1 MQHTMTDTTRPPFVP
16 QIRLYQNWLAEQRGL
31 RFDSYDALWR
41 WTTTET
47 EAFWQSIWDYFGLQ
61 SPTPHTAVL
70 EKNVMPCASW
80 FPGAQV
86 NYAQQ
91 VFRHAGPAHAAGF
104 PAIVGC
110 NEKGRCLELSW
121 PELRR
126 QVASLALHLMDQG
139 VKPGD
144 RVAVYLPNIPE
155 TMVAFL
161 ATISIGGVWSVC
173 APDMGTNAVL
183 DRFRQIEPRVLIA
196 CDGVTYG
203 GRDFDRLGV
212 VGELRAALPTVGHV
226 ILHTNLAD
234 GDIARQ
240 AALTAA
246 APCVSFE
253 AATARGDAAVAA
265 FEPMWLPFDH
275 PLWIV
280 YSSGTTGMPKPI
292 VHGHGGTIVVGLAM
306 KVLHND
312 VGCSYDP
319 NSWGERYHWYSS
331 TGWVMWNAQTS
342 GLLNGTTCVIYDGN
356 PGGSKDKPDWTT
368 LWRFAAVQGVS
379 FFGAGAAFFA
389 NCLKAGVDL
398 STCGDL
404 SRVRA
409 LGTTGS
415 PLSEDAQNWGT
426 EQFRK
431 LHRQTQGDRFTAGP
445 PQGESAPSGG
455 SGPREAGERGDDVGR
470 HDPAPGRPK
479 PDQPPRGAT
488 TREAAERGD
497 DVGRHD
503 PAPGRP
509 KPDQPPRG
517 ATTREA
523 AECGGD
529 IWWCNISGGTDFAG
543 AFIGGNRELPQI
555 PGRMQCR
562 MIGSAV
568 ESWDEQGQP
577 VTDAVGELVCTQ
589 PIPSMPLYFV
599 GDVDNQRLLGSYFD
613 MYPAGHGRKPGGGDL
628 DASAG
633 AVWRHGDW
641 LRIYPDG
648 SCVIYG
654 RSDAT
659 INRHGLRMG
668 TSELYSAVEALPEV
682 MDSMVVDLEYLGKE
696 SYMPLFVVLREG
708 VGFDD
713 ALKARINNAIR
724 TALSPR
730 FLPNAIFQVA
740 EIPRTLSGK
749 KQELPIKKL
758 LLGQP
763 IEKVINKEAMA
774 NPGCLDWYVAFARER
789 ALAHP
794 G

>member
-1 MQHTMTDTTRPPFVP
+1 MSVSPDHTPPFVP
-16 QIRLYQNWLAEQRGL
+16 QIRLYQNWLEEQRGL
-31 RFDSYDALWR
+31 HFETYDDLWR
-41 WTTTET
+41 WSTTDV
-47 EAFWQSIWDYFGLQ
+47 EAYWQSVWDYFEVS

-70 EKNVMPCASW
+70 EKNVMPGARW

-86 NYAQQ
+86 NYTQQ
-91 VFRHAGPAHAAGF
+91 VFRHVQPAHTAGF
-104 PAIVGC
+104 PAVIGR
-110 NEKGRCLELSW
+110 NEKGQAVELSW

-126 QVASLALHLMDQG
+126 QVAALALHLQAQG
-139 VKPGD
+139 VVPGD
-144 RVAVYLPNIPE
+144 RVAVYLPNIAE
-155 TMVAFL
+155 TLVAFL
-161 ATISIGGVWSVC
+161 AVVSMGGVWSVC

-183 DRFRQIEPRVLIA
+183 DRFKQIDPKVLIA

-203 GRDFDRLGV
+203 GRDFDRLAV
-212 VGELRAALPTVGHV
+212 VAELRAALPTVTHV
-226 ILHTNLAD
+226 VLHTNLAQTP
-234 GDIARQ
+234 AEVS
-240 AALTAA
+240 AALAA
-246 APCVSFE
+246 ASPC
-253 AATARGDAAVAA
+253 AALAQITARDDAEVAA
-265 FEPMWLPFDH
+265 FEPLWLPFDH

-292 VHGHGGTIVVGLAM
+292 VHGHGGTLLVALAM
-306 KVLHND
+306 KSLHND
-312 VGCSYDP
+312 VGCSYEP

-331 TGWVMWNAQTS
+331 TGWVMWNAQLG
-342 GLLNGTTCVIYDGN
+342 GLLSGTTCVIYDGN
-356 PGGSKDKPDWTT
+356 PGGSKERPDWTT
-368 LWRFAAVQGVS
+368 LWRFAAEQGVT
-379 FFGAGAAFFA
+379 FFGAGAAFYA

-404 SRVRA
+404 SRIRA

-426 EQFRK
+426 HQFRK
-431 LHRQTQGDRFTAGP
+431 LRGPLADNRFTAGS

-455 SGPREAGERGDDVGR
+455 SGPREAGER
-470 HDPAPGRPK
+470 
-479 PDQPPRGAT
+479 
-488 TREAAERGD
+488 
-497 DVGRHD
+497 
-503 PAPGRP
+503 
-509 KPDQPPRG
+509 
-517 ATTREA
+517 
-523 AECGGD
+523 GGD

-543 AFIGGNRELPQI
+543 AFIGAHRELPMQA
-555 PGRMQCR
+555 GRMQCR
-562 MIGSAV
+562 LLGCAV

-577 VTDAVGELVCTQ
+577 VIDAVGELVCAQ

-599 GDVDNQRLLGSYFD
+599 GDTDNRRLIGSYFD
-613 MYPAGHGRKPGGGDL
+613 TYPEGHGRRPGGGDL
-628 DASAG
+628 GKEAG

-682 MDSMVVDLEYLGKE
+682 MDSMVVDLEYLGRE

-708 VGFDD
+708 VTLD
-713 ALKARINNAIR
+713 APMTAKINAAIR

-730 FLPNAIFQVA
+730 FLPNDIFQVA

-763 IEKVINKEAMA
+763 IDKVINKEAMA
-774 NPGCLDWYVAFARER
+774 NPACLDWYLAFAREHAQR
-789 ALAHP
+789 HAATP
-794 G
+794 